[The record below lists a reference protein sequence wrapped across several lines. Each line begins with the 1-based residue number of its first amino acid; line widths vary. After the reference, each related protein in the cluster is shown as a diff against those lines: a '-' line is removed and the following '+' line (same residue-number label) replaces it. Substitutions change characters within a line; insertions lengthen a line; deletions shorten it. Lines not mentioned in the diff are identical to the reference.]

1 MIESNTCYNNGCG
14 SLKKWDVGNTVRA
27 ILMADADISNMVGS
41 NIYPI
46 VASEDVNG
54 DFIVYQRDRYAKK
67 ATKMGVREDNCDLY
81 VTAVSDNYDNGIT
94 LAYLID
100 TALVGEHTLDNGSR
114 ITIDLTDSTES
125 YEDNKYIETL
135 LFTIK

>member
-1 MIESNTCYNNGCG
+1 MIDSNTCYNNGCG
-14 SLKKWDVGNTVRA
+14 SLKKWDIGNTVRA
-27 ILMADADISNMVGS
+27 ILMADADIHNMVGN

-54 DFIVYQRDRYAKK
+54 DFIVYRRDRYGKA
-67 ATKMGVREDNCDLY
+67 ATKIGVYKDECELY

-100 TALVGEHTLDNGSR
+100 TSLVGEHILENGKR
-114 ITIDLTDSTES
+114 ISIELTDSTES
-125 YEDNKYIETL
+125 FEDNKYIETL